1 MAQELQ
7 VFCSRSECNQDESVK
22 CVDCEY
28 LVTEEPDVES
38 EVQNADS
45 D

>member
-7 VFCSRSECNQDESVK
+7 VFCSRSECNKDESVK

-28 LVTEEPDVES
+28 LVTEELDVERK
-38 EVQNADS
+38 EAEG
-45 D
+45 

>member
-28 LVTEEPDVES
+28 LVAEELDGES

>member
-7 VFCSRSECNQDESVK
+7 VFCSRSECNQDESMK

-28 LVTEEPDVES
+28 LVTEE
-38 EVQNADS
+38 S
-45 D
+45 DTDRKEDET

>member
-28 LVTEEPDVES
+28 LVTEEPDTEG
-38 EVQNADS
+38 EVAET
-45 D
+45 

>member
-28 LVTEEPDVES
+28 LVTEE
-38 EVQNADS
+38 ADAEREKEE
-45 D
+45 